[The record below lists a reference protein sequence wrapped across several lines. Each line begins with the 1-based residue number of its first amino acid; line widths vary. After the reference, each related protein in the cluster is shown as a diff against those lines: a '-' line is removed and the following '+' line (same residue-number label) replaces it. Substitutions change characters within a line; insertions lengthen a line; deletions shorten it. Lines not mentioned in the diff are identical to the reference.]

1 MAGLRSL
8 SGSGSFGLLAS
19 YMNDPAIGPDSFT
32 GILLGTIYGSSET
45 TFYVLAVYFGAVGIR
60 RMRHALAAGLI
71 ADLAGLLAAV
81 AACVAFVT

>member
-45 TFYVLAVYFGAVGIR
+45 TFTSSPSIS
-60 RMRHALAAGLI
+60 ALSAS
-71 ADLAGLLAAV
+71 
-81 AACVAFVT
+81 AACVMPLPPA